1 MSPFRLAS
9 GVLAAT
15 LLVSGCAGL
24 LRRGPDEAAASAAPA
39 ATPVPQVATVKAH
52 PMMPLPGG
60 LDSMLVFNSNSPE
73 IVQTPGVLLS
83 TRPEAPGKAYLNLP
97 MSGTFQV
104 FSHHIAKDE
113 TPGARLLYLGLV
125 AENRGTQPVSLDLLR
140 GVSYLS
146 QPDALFKPLE
156 PLIDDPEGKVY
167 AGPGDRV
174 ATDWLHGRSPLP
186 PRRVTIPAG
195 GSVLVY
201 SLKVPTDVAI
211 LPPINGRT
219 TQIELR
225 TSGPVY
231 MSEVARF
238 AEKTATG
245 FVAPTPADYYAT
257 LHEGALAGP
266 RDLAPTA
273 FDPNGPVPP
282 GRFVFGR
289 VAGVSRG
296 AHWNGTLSAPK
307 PNSVVGYPVA
317 TTFLNRMG
325 TQQVQSAPMIRR
337 YPDTAYQGHG
347 NYAVT
352 YTLNV
357 PFKVAMD
364 GRPRSLAFTLS
375 HPAKVEGAGA
385 DAKLTYLDPPN
396 KAVTFRGPIR
406 FSWRQKGG
414 NENVRFIHLVTR
426 HGEAMAPFTYFELTP
441 GSEYEFTVSFLYPAD
456 ATPPQVLTIE
466 SR

>member
-1 MSPFRLAS
+1 MTKLRLAS

-15 LLVSGCAGL
+15 LLVSGCAGW
-24 LRRGPDEAAASAAPA
+24 LRRGPDEAAATAAPSP
-39 ATPVPQVATVKAH
+39 TPVPQVATVT
-52 PMMPLPGG
+52 PLPILPLPGG

-83 TRPEAPGKAYLNLP
+83 TRPQAPGKAYLNLP
-97 MSGTFQV
+97 MTGTFQV

-113 TPGARLLYLGLV
+113 APGARLLYLGLL
-125 AENRGTQPVSLDLLR
+125 AENRGAKPVTIALLR

-146 QPDALFKPLE
+146 QPDALFKPLDPIIE
-156 PLIDDPEGKVY
+156 DPEGAVY

-174 ATDWLHGRSPLP
+174 STDWIHGRSPLP
-186 PRRVTIPAG
+186 PRTLTIPAG
-195 GSVLVY
+195 GSALLY

-225 TSGPVY
+225 ASGPVY

-238 AEKTATG
+238 AARTATG
-245 FVAPTPADYYAT
+245 FVAPTPADYMAT
-257 LHEGALAGP
+257 LNEGALAGP

-273 FDPNGPVPP
+273 FDPDGPAPG
-282 GRFVFGR
+282 GRFVYGR
-289 VAGVSRG
+289 VAGVSQG
-296 AHWNGTLSAPK
+296 ARWNAPLAA
-307 PNSVVGYPVA
+307 PEPGEAVGYPVA
-317 TTFLNRMG
+317 TALLNRMG

-352 YTLNV
+352 YALTLPLENR
-357 PFKVAMD
+357 
-364 GRPRSLAFTLS
+364 GTTPRRFALTLS
-375 HPAKVEGAGA
+375 HPAKVEGRGA
-385 DAKLTYLDPPN
+385 DAKLTYMDPPN
-396 KAVTFRGPIR
+396 RAVTFRAPIR
-406 FSWRQKGG
+406 VGWRQKGG
-414 NENVRFIHLVTR
+414 AEQVRFVHVVTR
-426 HGEAMAPFTYFELTP
+426 HGEAMAPFATIEVPPATA
-441 GSEYEFTVSFLYPAD
+441 YEATVTLNYPAD
-456 ATPPQVLTIE
+456 ATPPQLLTIE